1 MSNSGEPS
9 AGEPSLL
16 QIVYEIFNKEDELIA
31 SFPIY
36 NDKEFINFINNYYK
50 PADQITKEY
59 IRNILEN
66 STDEYIEINLS
77 DDNDKSDSF
86 FIRLEKY
93 NPFET
98 QYLIYPKDYVDPLAE
113 DPSFELIQMTQEPYV
128 CVACNSFDVYKFIN
142 KSLEPTAEKPTAEK
156 PTAEKPTAEKLKLK
170 EVRNILNT
178 LPALNINPDTGFA
191 FVEKEEFVEIG
202 NWKVSRG

>member
-1 MSNSGEPS
+1 MSSAESSNS
-9 AGEPSLL
+9 GEPSLL

-142 KSLEPTAEKPTAEK
+142 KSLPPI
-156 PTAEKPTAEKLKLK
+156 KLKLK